1 MRTLLFDAGNTRLKW
16 QLRQAGQPVTSGVL
30 CNSDDWDDALP
41 ALLDKMGKL
50 DQVGISI
57 VSGNERFQQIKNHV
71 LGTQTVPI
79 YKAEAKKYY
88 GNVTLAYNEPEKLGV
103 DRWLA
108 MLAAHAMATDD
119 IKVIVDCGTAITVDV
134 LDRTG
139 QHLGGYIVPGVGL
152 MKKTLAANTA
162 RISFVSATNNSTA
175 LGNNSAD
182 CIHHGALAMAVA
194 LVDRVA
200 AEHPGCR
207 VILAGG
213 DGSQLEH
220 LISIY
225 KEGRVSL
232 MPDLVMDGL
241 EMVVREA

>member
-16 QLRQAGQPVTSGVL
+16 QLREGRRPVESGFL
-30 CNSDDWDDALP
+30 CNSEDWDDALP
-41 ALLDKMGKL
+41 VLLDKTGKL
-50 DQVGISI
+50 DRVGISI
-57 VSGNERFQQIKNHV
+57 VSANERFQQIKKHV
-71 LGTQTVPI
+71 LATQSVPI
-79 YKAEAKKYY
+79 YRAKTKKRYAS
-88 GNVTLAYNEPEKLGV
+88 VTLAYDDPEKLGV

-108 MLAAHAMATDD
+108 MLAAHSMATDD
-119 IKVIVDCGTAITVDV
+119 IKVVIDCGTAITVDV
-134 LDRTG
+134 LDKAG

-152 MKKTLAANTA
+152 MKKALTANTA
-162 RISFVSATNNSTA
+162 RISFASATDSSTL
-175 LGNNSAD
+175 LGKNSAD
-182 CIHHGALAMAVA
+182 CIHHGVLAMAVA

-200 AEHPGCR
+200 AEHPGAR

-213 DGSQLEH
+213 DGNLLEP
-220 LISIY
+220 LIGIY